1 MIKRPALFAVSMV
14 VLYVAVAVVFL
25 LAMPEARGPFD
36 YLVAG
41 ALATGVCLFVGFAL
55 YVRTRIARRSSER
68 SRWL

>member
-1 MIKRPALFAVSMV
+1 MIKRPALFAVSML

-41 ALATGVCLFVGFAL
+41 ALATGVCLFVGFVL
-55 YVRTRIARRSSER
+55 YIRMRMASKSSD
-68 SRWL
+68 SGRWL